1 MNLPDRPNRPPEM
14 RASDADRDRVALV
27 LREAAAEGRLDMD
40 ELDERLSAVYAAK
53 TYAELEPITRDLP
66 VPSGGEQFAAVPE
79 AAGGHAFGPY
89 IDGAPSWS
97 GGVGIMSGFERVGV
111 WNVPR
116 AFTGFAFWGG
126 GKLDLREARF
136 ADEEVHIRLFAVMGG
151 IDVIVAEDMSVHV
164 KGLGIMGGFDHK
176 ASGPGVPGSPRVVVS
191 GFAFWGGIDVK
202 RKARREERRR
212 RKELKRQEQS
222 GEQPELDA
230 PDG

>member
-1 MNLPDRPNRPPEM
+1 M

-66 VPSGGEQFAAVPE
+66 VPTGGAPIAHP
-79 AAGGHAFGPY
+79 AGSLDRAFGPY
-89 IDGAPSWS
+89 VDGAPSWS

-116 AFTGFAFWGG
+116 TFTGFAFWGG
-126 GKLDLREARF
+126 GKIDLRDARF

-151 IDVIVAEDMSVHV
+151 IDVIVPDDMSVHV
-164 KGLGIMGGFDHK
+164 NGLGIMGGFDHK

-191 GFAFWGGIDVK
+191 GFTFWGGVNVR
-202 RKARREERRR
+202 RKERREERRR
-212 RKELKRQEQS
+212 RKELKKQEK
-222 GEQPELDA
+222 EQGELDA
-230 PDG
+230 

>member
-1 MNLPDRPNRPPEM
+1 MNLPDRANQPSEM

-40 ELDERLSAVYAAK
+40 ELDDRLSAVYAAK

-66 VPSGGEQFAAVPE
+66 IPDGGAPVGIAPE
-79 AAGGHAFGPY
+79 GPGGTFGPY
-89 IDGAPSWS
+89 VDNAPSWS
-97 GGVGIMSGFERVGV
+97 GGIGIMSGFERMGV

-151 IDVIVAEDMSVHV
+151 IDVIVPEDMSVHV
-164 KGLGIMGGFDHK
+164 KGLGIMGGFDHR

-191 GFAFWGGIDVK
+191 GFAFWGGVNVR

-212 RKELKRQEQS
+212 RKELKRQEKDEDQ
-222 GEQPELDA
+222 GELDA
-230 PDG
+230 